1 MVHPAP
7 NQRLHQS
14 LNPRPT
20 MTDTT
25 APAVLIERLPDHVA
39 LVTINR
45 PEARNAVNGDV
56 ARGLHAAIDDTE
68 ADDDV
73 WVVILTG
80 AGSDAFS
87 AGADLKAVST
97 GRGNELR
104 TERGGFAGFVHSP
117 RSKPWIAA
125 INGPALAGGCEIA
138 LACDLRVAVP
148 QARFG
153 LPEVKRG
160 LVASAGGLYRLP
172 RALPQAVALEMI
184 LTGEPIPAERALQ
197 LGMINVLAEREGL
210 LAAAQALSAR
220 ITVNAPVAVRQSL
233 GVAKSALDLTDAELQ
248 GLSAKA
254 QSAVMASEDF
264 KEGPRAFIEKR
275 APRWTGR

>member
-1 MVHPAP
+1 M
-7 NQRLHQS
+7 S
-14 LNPRPT
+14 NP
-20 MTDTT
+20 T
-25 APAVLIERLPDHVA
+25 APAANAAVLIERLPDHVA
-39 LVTINR
+39 LVTLNR

-56 ARGLHAAIDDTE
+56 ARGLEAAIDETE
-68 ADDDV
+68 ADADV

-80 AGSDAFS
+80 SGSDAFS
-87 AGADLKAVST
+87 AGADLKAVSG
-97 GRGNELR
+97 GRGHELR
-104 TERGGFAGFVHSP
+104 TERGGFAGFVHAA

-148 QARFG
+148 NARFG

-184 LTGEPIPAERALQ
+184 LSGDPIPAERALA
-197 LGMINVLAEREGL
+197 LGMINALADPAGL
-210 LAAAQALSAR
+210 LDAARALAAR
-220 ITVNAPVAVRQSL
+220 ITVNAPIAVRQSL
-233 GVAKSALDLTDAELQ
+233 GVARQAMDCSDAELRA
-248 GLSAKA
+248 LSAQA
-254 QSAVMASEDF
+254 QQAVMASEDYQ
-264 KEGPRAFIEKR
+264 EGPLAFIEKR